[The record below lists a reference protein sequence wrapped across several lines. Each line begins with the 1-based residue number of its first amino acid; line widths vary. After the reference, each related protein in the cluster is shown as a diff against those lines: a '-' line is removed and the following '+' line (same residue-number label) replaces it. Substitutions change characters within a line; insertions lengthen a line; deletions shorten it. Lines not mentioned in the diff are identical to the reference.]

1 MSRMFQPVNIGKME
15 IKNRFVHSATHE
27 AMADP
32 DGRITDDLIGRY
44 KNLAKGE
51 IGLIIPGHMYVHP
64 FGKAHHGQ
72 IGIHSN
78 DMISG
83 LKRLTETVH
92 ENGGKIAFQLTHG
105 GRQVPKKVIGTQPLA
120 PSKQGR
126 DPVTL
131 NKPRKMDE
139 RMIEE
144 TIGAF
149 ANAAVRAIEAGADA
163 VQLHAAHGYLISEF
177 LSPFFNKRK
186 DKWGGSNENRFRF
199 IEEIIKRI
207 KSNLSD
213 DKPILVKMNAIDYTP
228 FKGVTPDLAAVY
240 AKWMAKLGVGAVE
253 TSCGTYYTFHSIR
266 GDIPVAEMAAALP
279 MWMRPLA
286 KVKLNFQKKGTTFK
300 DAYNLEAAR
309 TIKPQIGDTKLI
321 LVGGLRKLFQM
332 EEIVENGDADLI
344 SMSRPFIREPFLVK
358 RFKEKKATEASCIS
372 CNKCFAAMFN
382 SMPVKCYERGVPG
395 LIPLKSRGR
404 K

>member
-1 MSRMFQPVNIGKME
+1 MSRMFEPVTIGKVE

-27 AMADP
+27 AMADK
-32 DGRITDDLIGRY
+32 DSRITDGHIRRY

-51 IGLIIPGHMYVHP
+51 VGLIIPGHMYVHP
-64 FGKAHHGQ
+64 LGKAHHGQ

-78 DMISG
+78 DMIPG

-92 ENGGKIAFQLTHG
+92 ENGGKIAFQITHG
-105 GRQVPKKVIGTQPLA
+105 GRQVSRKVIGTRPLA
-120 PSKQGR
+120 PSGQGR

-139 RMIEE
+139 KMIEE

-149 ANAAVRAIEAGADA
+149 LNAAVRAIEAGADA

-177 LSPFFNKRK
+177 LSPFFNRRK
-186 DKWGGSNENRFRF
+186 DQWGGSDENRFRF

-207 KSNLSD
+207 KSNLPD
-213 DKPILVKMNAIDYTP
+213 DKPILVKMNAVDYTP

-240 AKWMAKLGVGAVE
+240 ANGMAKLGVGAVE

-279 MWMRPLA
+279 LWMRPLA
-286 KVKLNFQKKGTTFK
+286 KVKLKFQKKDNTFQ
-300 DAYNLEAAR
+300 DAYNLEPAR
-309 TIKPQIGDTKLI
+309 RIKPHIGDTRLI
-321 LVGGLRKLFQM
+321 LVGGLRKLSQM
-332 EEIVENGDADLI
+332 EEIVEDGDADLI

-358 RFKEKKATEASCIS
+358 RFKEKKAVEASCVS
-372 CNKCFAAMFN
+372 CNKCFAAMFS
-382 SMPVKCYERGVPG
+382 SMPVKCYEGG
-395 LIPLKSRGR
+395 LSPPYNL
-404 K
+404 